1 MILNIKERLMLLGL
15 LPQEGT
21 LSEMVDIY
29 DLARELKIS
38 DDEKK
43 DVSFIEG
50 DNYIRWDYDK
60 DPNKD
65 ILINASQM
73 KIIKNTISKYD
84 NEGKIKLEMV
94 PLIDKLNG

>member
-1 MILNIKERLMLLGL
+1 MLLGV

-38 DDEKK
+38 DQEKQE
-43 DVSFIEG
+43 VSFIESG
-50 DNYIRWDYDK
+50 SYIKWDDEK

-65 ILINASQM
+65 IPINSDQL
-73 KIIKNTISKYD
+73 KIMKNTIDRLDK
-84 NEGKIKLEMV
+84 EGKIKLEMI
-94 PLIDKLNG
+94 PLIKKLNG

>member
-1 MILNIKERLMLLGL
+1 MLLGV

-38 DDEKK
+38 DQEKQE
-43 DVSFIEG
+43 VSFIESG
-50 DNYIRWDYDK
+50 SYIKWEDEK

-65 ILINASQM
+65 ISISSDQL
-73 KIIKNTISKYD
+73 KIMKNTID
-84 NEGKIKLEMV
+84 RLDREGKIKLEMI
-94 PLIDKLNG
+94 PLIKKLNG